1 MYFADV
7 FSTHEQHSSLYFP
20 YIGVEEV
27 LLTRVQL
34 FKRIYL
40 SGVLVQQTQIT
51 IDRPSLSV
59 FHVSEKEGESVS
71 IRRTQF
77 ITAMLKDCG

>member
-40 SGVLVQQTQIT
+40 SGVLVQ
-51 IDRPSLSV
+51 
-59 FHVSEKEGESVS
+59 
-71 IRRTQF
+71 
-77 ITAMLKDCG
+77 